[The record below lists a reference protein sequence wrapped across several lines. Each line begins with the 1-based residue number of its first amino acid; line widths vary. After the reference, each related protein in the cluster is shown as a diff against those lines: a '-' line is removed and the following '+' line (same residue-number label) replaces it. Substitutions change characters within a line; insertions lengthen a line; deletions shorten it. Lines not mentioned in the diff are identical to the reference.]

1 MARRLNLSAG
11 LAIALALP
19 AMLSAGV
26 LPEDRADVLYHRY
39 EGGGVTID
47 GPSVLLR
54 KQVGKSL
61 SLSANYY
68 LDLVSSA
75 SIDVVTTASPYTEE
89 RNQGSVGA
97 TYLHANTTMNIGY
110 TRSVESDFTGNS
122 LNFSVSQDMFGDMT
136 TLTLGY
142 ALGWD
147 EVGKSN
153 DETFRREA
161 DRQQYSIGLTQI
173 VSRNLIMGFAFEAI
187 TDEGF
192 LNNPYRSV
200 RFLAPAEQAGY
211 QYQSEIY
218 PNTRT
223 SGAGSVS
230 ARYFMPWRAALH
242 GSYRYF
248 SDTWGI
254 EAHTAEIGY
263 VHPWKMGL
271 TFNTRYRYYTQQQAD
286 FYADLF
292 PRADFQNFMARD
304 KELSTFQNH
313 TLRVGVSWE
322 FASDG
327 WSFVDKGS
335 LNFFWD
341 RIQFDYENF
350 RDLRVTGLAP
360 GEEPLYNFDAD
371 VIQLFV
377 SFWF

>member
-1 MARRLNLSAG
+1 MIARH
-11 LAIALALP
+11 LAKLFVLLALLP
-19 AMLSAGV
+19 GAVLATV

-54 KQVGKSL
+54 KQVGKSF

-68 LDLVSSA
+68 LDMVSSA

-89 RNQGSVGA
+89 RKQGSLGV
-97 TYLHANTTMNIGY
+97 TYLYGNTLMNVGY
-110 TRSVESDFTGNS
+110 TRSDESDYAANS
-122 LNFSVSQDMFGDMT
+122 LNFSVSQDLFGQMT
-136 TLTLGY
+136 TVTLGY

-153 DETFRREA
+153 DPDFRREV
-161 DRQQYSIGLTQI
+161 DRQQYSLAVTQI
-173 VSRNLIMGFAFEAI
+173 VTRSLIMSFAFDAI

-200 RFLAPAEQAGY
+200 RYLAADQPAGY
-211 QYQSEIY
+211 QFESEVY

-223 SGAGSVS
+223 SGAGSIT
-230 ARYFMPWRAALH
+230 ARYRLPWRAALH

-254 EAHTAEIGY
+254 ESHTGEIGY
-263 VHPWKMGL
+263 VHPWKYGI
-271 TFNTRYRYYTQQQAD
+271 TFSTRYRHYTQDQAD

-292 PRADFQNFMARD
+292 PRSNAQNFMGRD
-304 KELSTFQNH
+304 KELSTFESA
-313 TLRVGVSWE
+313 TIRAGVSWE
-322 FASDG
+322 FVSDG
-327 WSFVDKGS
+327 WSVVEKGS
-335 LNFFWD
+335 LNLFWD
-341 RIQFDYENF
+341 RIRFDYENF
-350 RDLRVTGLAP
+350 RDLRVTGAAP
-360 GEEPLYNFDAD
+360 GEEPLYGFDAD
-371 VIQLFV
+371 VVQLFV